1 MVIYV
6 QAYISIMQNINRFIF
21 QIIGGCFFWNMA
33 DNLTHPIWRDVHS
46 NYEARMTLSGYLEPY
61 VGRPIAVKS
70 LLAIYLPHW
79 LTLFLHDLWYQ
90 VCDRCLS
97 TYLKYHTEL
106 FKNV

>member
-1 MVIYV
+1 
-6 QAYISIMQNINRFIF
+6 
-21 QIIGGCFFWNMA
+21 MA